1 MKLLRPFLIAAALT
15 VTATAQPAPGAKPA
29 APGTPPAPGATA
41 AKPKPFSAGDTNA
54 YIKVAESMQ
63 FQLSLSQTLQG
74 KFKDSEP
81 EIVALGRKIHAEM
94 TKAWTPGVDLAQ
106 LRAVDNKKIPMTL
119 SKNDKAALAKVGTI
133 KEEKK
138 WLVAYFDLFAKES
151 KKSATD
157 AEKIAKA
164 VQDADL
170 KAYIEKIAALLKS
183 QSEAIEAKEKEVK
196 ARK

>member
-15 VTATAQPAPGAKPA
+15 ATATAQPAPGAKPA
-29 APGTPPAPGATA
+29 APAAPGATA

-63 FQLSLSQTLQG
+63 FQLHLSLTLRG

-81 EIVALGRKIHAEM
+81 EIVALGNKIHKEM
-94 TKAWTPGVDLAQ
+94 TDQWTPLVTLAQERGVDG
-106 LRAVDNKKIPMTL
+106 KKIPMAL
-119 SKNDKAALAKVGTI
+119 SKTDKAAVAKVGTI
-133 KEEKK
+133 KDEKK

-157 AEKIAKA
+157 AEKIANA

-170 KAYIEKIAALLKS
+170 KAAIEKVGALLKS
-183 QSEAIEAKEKEVK
+183 ESEAIEAKEKEVK

>member
-29 APGTPPAPGATA
+29 APGAPGATA

-63 FQLSLSQTLQG
+63 FQLHLSLSLRG

-81 EIVALGRKIHAEM
+81 EIVALGNKIHGEM
-94 TKAWTPGVDLAQ
+94 TKAWTPLVTLAQERGVDG
-106 LRAVDNKKIPMTL
+106 KKIPMTL
-119 SKNDKAALAKVGTI
+119 SKTDKAAVAKVGTI
-133 KEEKK
+133 KDEKK

-151 KKSATD
+151 KKAATD
-157 AEKIAKA
+157 AEKIANS

-170 KAYIEKIAALLKS
+170 KAAIEKVGALLKS
-183 QSEAIEAKEKEVK
+183 ESEAIEAKEKEVK

>member
-1 MKLLRPFLIAAALT
+1 MKLLFPFLIAAALT
-15 VTATAQPAPGAKPA
+15 ATATAQP

-63 FQLSLSQTLQG
+63 FQLTLSLTLRG

-81 EIVALGRKIHAEM
+81 EIVALGNKIHSET

-106 LRAVDNKKIPMTL
+106 LRGVDGKKIPMTL
-119 SKNDKAALAKVGTI
+119 SKNDKAALAKVATI

-151 KKSATD
+151 KKSAAD

-164 VQDADL
+164 VQDPDL
-170 KAYIEKIAALLKS
+170 KAFIEKVAALLKS